1 MGNQRGGHLPLR
13 PPNRN
18 VGGTCSPVP
27 IIAAPDSGG
36 GAILRFFAPQRR
48 PVWVEFGMLL
58 ALLLLN
64 KVSAGSRSVLLMLQ
78 H

>member
-1 MGNQRGGHLPLR
+1 MGNQRGGIYLCV
-13 PPNRN
+13 PPTEML
-18 VGGTCSPVP
+18 GGRVPPVP

-36 GAILRFFAPQRR
+36 RAILRFFAPQRR